1 VIEKNLILKDDEFL
15 GHCEVCKHETVHKVI
30 DSKPGYDSVGMLGT
44 VKIECQEC
52 KTSFW
57 V

>member
-1 VIEKNLILKDDEFL
+1 MEKNLILKDDEFL